1 MPDCLQLVDA
11 SSVIFRAWFGRP
23 EVSGTHGYGRSAL
36 DGWLQFL
43 WQLQRHHSCEM
54 GVVAFDE
61 SLGTGFRHRIYSGY
75 KANRSLPDEDLG
87 WQLQQCKQIA
97 EALGWRVLVSE
108 EYEADDLIASSSKL
122 AFQQQLPCMIWS
134 QDKDLIQCLLQEQDR
149 LIRVDRKG
157 ERSRQSVFEEF
168 GLRPEQWVDFQALTG
183 DAVDGIPGVPGIGP
197 SAATHL
203 LQCFDDL
210 DNIYSNLDRVPE
222 QPWRSSAR
230 HASLLAQHQ
239 DSAELSRQL
248 ATLADDALPFAG
260 VDEFQRRA
268 MSDLPEVLQA
278 AGFGPQAAEQW
289 YERFAGADPA
299 GAQPA
304 AKRGRH

>member
-1 MPDCLQLVDA
+1 M
-11 SSVIFRAWFGRP
+11 
-23 EVSGTHGYGRSAL
+23 
-36 DGWLQFL
+36 
-43 WQLQRHHSCEM
+43 
-54 GVVAFDE
+54 
-61 SLGTGFRHRIYSGY
+61 
-75 KANRSLPDEDLG
+75 
-87 WQLQQCKQIA
+87 
-97 EALGWRVLVSE
+97 LVSE